1 MYCLLW
7 KPGVNSHHGNITCT
21 ERHDAHACTAT
32 QKCTQRVHA
41 TQHGNHCSC
50 SCRPP
55 ETIQSHDTFPIW
67 GNWPLNI
74 RSFRKIPSHSLGIL
88 WFKKQSNHRI
98 ASMGN
103 VFRGYLPNQLEN
115 SNSQNNPITGYLPN
129 RRELFQ
135 SQLDPFTRCLP
146 NDWEIFDSRNNPI
159 TGYLPHL
166 RVACQTISDPFAGY
180 LPTNWEIFNSRSH
193 PIMGYLPHLREI
205 FQTIFDLFAGKHW
218 VVALGELQFK
228 RQSDHR
234 MPSQSQRAL
243 PSITRFF
250 YTIPSQS
257 LGNL

>member
-1 MYCLLW
+1 MTTSRAQSGMCSRMHSNTNMHTASPCNTARKPLQLLV
-7 KPGVNSHHGNITCT
+7 P
-21 ERHDAHACTAT
+21 
-32 QKCTQRVHA
+32 
-41 TQHGNHCSC
+41 
-50 SCRPP
+50 PP
-55 ETIQSHDTFPIW
+55 ETIQSHNTFPIW

-98 ASMGN
+98 ASPSQGNLLSMGN

-166 RVACQTISDPFAGY
+166 RVTCQTISDPFAGY
-180 LPTNWEIFNSRSH
+180 LPNNWEIFNSRSH

-205 FQTIFDLFAGKHW
+205 FQAI
-218 VVALGELQFK
+218 
-228 RQSDHR
+228 
-234 MPSQSQRAL
+234 
-243 PSITRFF
+243 
-250 YTIPSQS
+250 
-257 LGNL
+257 